1 MIKILFALLLA
12 AAPAGAAVNGSF
24 AAALSPARLAEMA
37 VPPAPRPEL
46 HRAARAVGPMTEN
59 AKTGYIVLSTPDYFQ
74 GVMTMHEAILTKLPK
89 DVKAI
94 VVFPA
99 HNPYYQKFKAD
110 FDSGRFVAWQYGLE
124 SPWTR
129 DFLPEVVVD
138 ESGSARMIQ
147 FAYYPDRPASERF
160 GGELAKG
167 FGLTLEK
174 SKVGL
179 EFGNFIADE
188 QGRIFMTEKVLADNK
203 GWTKAALEKE
213 ILSKLRGSKLVWMP
227 IIPGENTGHIDI
239 YAKYF
244 GAGQVVVGD
253 SSDPGMKRAL
263 DAAAARF
270 SGLGMR
276 VTRLKNADF
285 PAGTFSGATAYSY
298 TNSLRVNDTIF
309 MPVYSS
315 AQYAHTRPFKA
326 FDDAAAAAYA
336 ALGFKVVKV
345 PAFDAI
351 QFGGAVHCLTRE
363 IPWLPWF

>member
-1 MIKILFALLLA
+1 MKNALLSAVVALTAAYADAAGFEHRFSAERLA
-12 AAPAGAAVNGSF
+12 AVEVPAAPEAAK
-24 AAALSPARLAEMA
+24 
-37 VPPAPRPEL
+37 
-46 HRAARAVGPMTEN
+46 AARPTGPMSEN
-59 AKTGYIVLSTPDYFQ
+59 ARTGYIVLSTPDYFH
-74 GVMTMHEAILTKLPK
+74 GIMAMHEQLLARLPR

-110 FDSGRFVAWQYGLE
+110 FDSGRFLAWQYTLE

-129 DFLPEVVVD
+129 DFLPEVVAD
-138 ESGSARMIQ
+138 ETGSARMVQ
-147 FAYYPDRPASERF
+147 FAYYPDRPQSEAF

-188 QGRIFMTEKVLADNK
+188 QGRIFMTEKVIADNK
-203 GWTKAALEKE
+203 SWAKAALEKE

-227 IIPGENTGHIDI
+227 VIPGESTGHIDI

-244 GAGQVVVGD
+244 GGGAVVVAE
-253 SSDPGMKRAL
+253 SKHPEMKKAL
-263 DAAAARF
+263 DEAAARF
-270 SGLGMR
+270 AALGMR

-285 PAGTFSGATAYSY
+285 PAGTISGATAYSY

-309 MPVYSS
+309 MPVYYS
-315 AQYAHTRPFKA
+315 AQYAHTQPFKA

-336 ALGFKVVKV
+336 GLGFKVVKI
-345 PAFDAI
+345 PAFDAV

>member
-1 MIKILFALLLA
+1 MIKLLLLSLLTLSGA
-12 AAPAGAAVNGSF
+12 ARAAQFGSQLSAERLAAVEVPAAPEAQK
-24 AAALSPARLAEMA
+24 
-37 VPPAPRPEL
+37 
-46 HRAARAVGPMTEN
+46 AARAVGPMTEN
-59 AKTGYIVLSTPDYFQ
+59 ARTGYIVLATPDYFQ
-74 GVMTMHEAILTKLPK
+74 GVMKMHEEILSKLPK

-94 VVFPA
+94 VVFPGE
-99 HNPYYQKFKAD
+99 NPYYGRFKGE
-110 FDSGRFVAWQYGLE
+110 FDSGRFTAWQYGLE

-138 ESGSARMIQ
+138 ESGSARMVQ
-147 FAYYPDRPASERF
+147 FAYYPDRPQSEAF

-167 FGLTLEK
+167 FGLKLER

-188 QGRIFMTEKVLADNK
+188 QGRIFMTEKVITDNK
-203 GWTKAALEKE
+203 NWTKAALEKE
-213 ILSKLRGSKLVWMP
+213 ILSKLRGSRLVWMP
-227 IIPGENTGHIDI
+227 VIPGESTGHIDI

-244 GAGQVVVGD
+244 GGGAVVVAD
-253 SSDPGMKRAL
+253 SKHPAMKQAM

-270 SGLGMR
+270 AALGMR
-276 VTRLKNADF
+276 VTRLKNADLAEDQASA
-285 PAGTFSGATAYSY
+285 PRAYSY
-298 TNSLRVNDTIF
+298 TNSLRVNDTVF
-309 MPVYSS
+309 MPVYYS
-315 AQYAHTRPFKA
+315 AQYPYTRPFKA

-336 ALGFKVVKV
+336 GLGFKVVKV

>member
-1 MIKILFALLLA
+1 MKKLFLLTLLSFCSSSA
-12 AAPAGAAVNGSF
+12 AAVPLDLYFTPERISAVRIPAAPN
-24 AAALSPARLAEMA
+24 ALK
-37 VPPAPRPEL
+37 
-46 HRAARAVGPMTEN
+46 AARPLGPMSEN
-59 AKTGYIVLSTPDYFQ
+59 ARTGYIVLSTPDYFY
-74 GVMTMHEAILTKLPK
+74 GILKMHEAILAKLPK

-94 VVFPA
+94 MVFPRE
-99 HNPYYQKFKAD
+99 NPHYQKFKAD
-110 FDSGRFVAWQYGLE
+110 FDSKRFIAWTYTLE

-138 ESGSARMIQ
+138 ETGSARMVQ
-147 FAYYPDRPASERF
+147 FSYYPDRPQSEAF

-188 QGRIFMTEKVLADNK
+188 QGRIFMTEKVIADNK
-203 GWTKAALEKE
+203 SWAKAALEKE
-213 ILSKLRGSKLVWMP
+213 ILSKLRGSKMVWMP
-227 IIPGENTGHIDI
+227 VIPGESTGHIDI

-244 GAGQVVVGD
+244 GGGAVVVAD
-253 SSDPGMKRAL
+253 SIHPDMKKAL
-263 DAAAARF
+263 DAAAAKF
-270 SGLGMR
+270 AALGMR

-285 PAGTFSGATAYSY
+285 PAGTISGVTAYSY

-309 MPVYSS
+309 MPVYYT
-315 AQYAHTRPFKA
+315 AQYGHTQPFKA
-326 FDDAAAAAYA
+326 TDEAAAAAYA
-336 ALGFKVVKV
+336 GLGFKVVKI
-345 PAFDAI
+345 PAFDAV

>member
-1 MIKILFALLLA
+1 MKRLLIALLLA
-12 AAPAGAAVNGSF
+12 ASPAAAAESGALAALLGLGGAPAEVPAAAVTK
-24 AAALSPARLAEMA
+24 
-37 VPPAPRPEL
+37 
-46 HRAARAVGPMTEN
+46 AARAAGPMTEN
-59 AKTGYIVLSTPDYFQ
+59 ARTGYVVLSTPDYFY
-74 GVMTMHEAILTKLPK
+74 GILKMHEAILAKLPK

-94 VVFPA
+94 IVFPRE
-99 HNPYYQKFKAD
+99 NPHYQKFKAD
-110 FDSGRFVAWQYGLE
+110 FDSKRFIAWTYTLE

-138 ESGSARMIQ
+138 ETGSARMVQ
-147 FAYYPDRPASERF
+147 FAYYPDRPQSEQF

-188 QGRIFMTEKVLADNK
+188 QGRIFMTEKVIADNK
-203 GWTKAALEKE
+203 GWTKAGLEKE
-213 ILSKLRGSKLVWMP
+213 ILARLRGSRLVWMP
-227 IIPGENTGHIDI
+227 VIPGESTGHIDI

-244 GAGQVVVGD
+244 GGGAVVVAD
-253 SSDPGMKRAL
+253 SAHPEMKKAM

-270 SGLGMR
+270 AALGMR

-285 PAGTFSGATAYSY
+285 PAGTIGGATAYSY

-309 MPVYSS
+309 MPVYYSS
-315 AQYAHTRPFKA
+315 QYAHTQSFKA
-326 FDDAAAAAYA
+326 TDEAAAAAYSG
-336 ALGFKVVKV
+336 LGFKVVKI
-345 PAFDAI
+345 PAFDAV

>member
-1 MIKILFALLLA
+1 MKKLLITLLLA
-12 AAPAGAAVNGSF
+12 ASPAAAAESGALAALLNLGGAPAEVAAPD
-24 AAALSPARLAEMA
+24 ALK
-37 VPPAPRPEL
+37 
-46 HRAARAVGPMTEN
+46 AARPLGPMTEN
-59 AKTGYIVLSTPDYFQ
+59 ARTGYVVLSTPDYFN
-74 GVMTMHEAILTKLPK
+74 GILKMHEAILARLPK

-94 VVFPA
+94 IVFPRE
-99 HNPYYQKFKAD
+99 NPYYQKFKAD
-110 FDSGRFVAWQYGLE
+110 FDSGRFTAWQYNLE

-138 ESGSARMIQ
+138 ESGSARMVQ
-147 FAYYPDRPASERF
+147 FAYYPDRPRSEQF

-188 QGRIFMTEKVLADNK
+188 QGRIFMTEKVIADNK
-203 GWTKAALEKE
+203 GWNKAALEKE
-213 ILSKLRGSKLVWMP
+213 ILSKLRGSKMVWMP
-227 IIPGENTGHIDI
+227 VIPGESTGHIDI

-244 GAGQVVVGD
+244 GAGAVVVAD
-253 SSDPGMKRAL
+253 SAHPAMKKAL
-263 DAAAARF
+263 DAAAAKF
-270 SGLGMR
+270 AALGMR

-285 PAGTFSGATAYSY
+285 PAGTVGGATAYSY

-309 MPVYSS
+309 MPAYYS
-315 AQYAHTRPFKA
+315 AQYPHTQPFKA
-326 FDDAAAAAYA
+326 ADEAAAAAYA
-336 ALGFKVVKV
+336 GLGFKVVKI
-345 PAFDAI
+345 PAFDAA